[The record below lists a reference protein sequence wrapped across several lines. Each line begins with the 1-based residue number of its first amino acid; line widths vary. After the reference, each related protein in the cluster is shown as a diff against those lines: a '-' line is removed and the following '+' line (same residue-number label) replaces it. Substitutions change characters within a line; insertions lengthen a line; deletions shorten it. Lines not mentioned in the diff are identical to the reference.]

1 MRGQEHHWTW
11 IRSALVYQVIRIYCR
26 DINGG
31 EPFWLV
37 SYSYYTKL
45 SESWNFERI
54 TPLRVLH
61 LKFPYIFLWLSL
73 SMSTM
78 ITFMWRNLLRLGEI
92 SQKKL
97 LEFQFPWHAAKISE
111 MLPMI
116 YSEKDRRRRRREIEE
131 FKNSSD
137 WHDLKET

>member
-1 MRGQEHHWTW
+1 MKKKLRGQEHHWTW
-11 IRSALVYQVIRIYCR
+11 IRSSLVYQVIRIYCR

-31 EPFWLV
+31 EAFGLV

-45 SESWNFERI
+45 SESWNFEHI

-78 ITFMWRNLLRLGEI
+78 IMFMWRNLLRLGEI
-92 SQKKL
+92 SQK
-97 LEFQFPWHAAKISE
+97 ETSWVPIS
-111 MLPMI
+111 MAC
-116 YSEKDRRRRRREIEE
+116 SKDQRDASDDIFWERLA
-131 FKNSSD
+131 SSTARD
-137 WHDLKET
+137 RGI